1 MSAGLEAVGMVF
13 AKLRKFGKTLAE
25 LGKKAIGVKLRRKLG
40 RKETDPKSVYD
51 QLSSEDQSLAKLSQ
65 AAYGKKGERDAEV
78 AGWTID
84 RDLSGDNAAVYT
96 RDGTVSIAYRGTDP
110 TNTSDLKADA
120 YILTGKQKDSKRFRE
135 AEDLYKRARA
145 KYGNSTFKLTG
156 HSLGGSQASHVARK
170 YADDGTTASVFNP
183 GRGIDFS
190 HMKNRALCAI
200 GMGNKRKCKA
210 VRTHAIRG
218 DPISMLDQ
226 SNRTE
231 YATSNINS
239 HGLENFLPPA

>member
-1 MSAGLEAVGMVF
+1 MVF
-13 AKLRKFGKTLAE
+13 GKLRKFGKKLAE
-25 LGKKAIGVKLRRKLG
+25 LGKKAVGSGIKHKLG
-40 RKETDPKSVYD
+40 RKDSDPKSVYD
-51 QLSSEDQSLAKLSQ
+51 QLSGEDQSLAKLSK

-96 RDGTVSIAYRGTDP
+96 RDGAVSIAYRGTDP

-120 YILTGKQKDSKRFRE
+120 HILTGKQKDSKRFRE

-145 KYGNSTFKLTG
+145 KYGKSTFKLTG
-156 HSLGGSQASHVARK
+156 HSLGGSQAAHVARK

-183 GRGIDFS
+183 GRGIDAS

-200 GMGNKRKCKA
+200 GLGNKRRCKA
-210 VRTHAIRG
+210 VTTHAIRG
-218 DPISMLDQ
+218 DPISMLDR
-226 SNRTE
+226 SNRRE
-231 YATSNINS
+231 YRTSNINS
-239 HGLENFLPPA
+239 HGIENFLPTA